1 MYRANKNIMACLILD
16 RMEETVS
23 NRVYAGYL
31 AGLPP
36 PTPRTVRV
44 YTSSTFTDMSL
55 EKSVLVNE
63 MYPQL
68 KNYCKYVTDFLLGFH
83 III

>member
-1 MYRANKNIMACLILD
+1 MVVHGGLVLFPGVLYMYRANKNIMACLILD

-36 PTPRTVRV
+36 PDTP
-44 YTSSTFTDMSL
+44 DCASL
-55 EKSVLVNE
+55 HVV
-63 MYPQL
+63 
-68 KNYCKYVTDFLLGFH
+68 H
-83 III
+83 IHRHEPGEECAGQ